1 MQPIPWWEV
10 PLDGNSEALSRPGFD
25 AAPRRPASEAEAT
38 AGGEVNGEAA
48 AGSGAVGEVLHRL
61 REVREQQGVTLRTVS
76 RRTGISV
83 RQLREEEDPRSN
95 LSLAAL
101 LRWQQALETPL
112 AELLVEPDAAL
123 SPVIGQ
129 RAKLVRVM
137 KTALSIRERARDQ
150 PTRRLAEMLC
160 QQLLEVMPELAEEN
174 AWPSSGTRRGS
185 NELGRIAEN
194 PFRVDPPEP

>member
-1 MQPIPWWEV
+1 MQPSPWWEV
-10 PLDGNSEALSRPGFD
+10 PLDGSSAAASPPSFD
-25 AAPRRPASEAEAT
+25 AARRPACEAEAT
-38 AGGEVNGEAA
+38 AAGGVDEGATLRSHAEGET
-48 AGSGAVGEVLHRL
+48 LHRL

-101 LRWQQALETPL
+101 FRWQHALETPL

-137 KTALSIRERARDQ
+137 KTALSIRERARDL
-150 PTRRLAEMLC
+150 PTRRLAKMLC
-160 QQLLEVMPELAEEN
+160 EQLLEVMPELAEQN
-174 AWPSSGTRRGS
+174 AWPSSGTRRGN

-194 PFRVDPPEP
+194 PLHVDPPEL